1 MDDRYVIPSVDRAFA
16 VLGILAEAHKSLSL
30 AELGRIT
37 GIPKSTL
44 FRILATLRKHHCII
58 EEENRKFRIGA
69 RLWELGSAFVEQF
82 EVYHHAV
89 RYMRNVA
96 EASGE
101 TVFLGS
107 VEEGEVVYTRRVES
121 PISIT
126 AVKKLGTRAPVHGTA
141 TGMAILAFMP
151 EADVAAFLSQFEPI
165 EARAIR
171 AEIQQIVHDG
181 YAVVDGE
188 HNPELLCVSAPV
200 FDHTRR
206 PQASITV
213 AMLSNSPNVRDRVPE
228 VGKLVRDAAREL
240 SAEMGYKVIQRS
252 VLSDRFRKTAI
263 S

>member
-1 MDDRYVIPSVDRAFA
+1 MDDRYVIPSVDRSFA
-16 VLGILAEAHKSLSL
+16 VLGILASAHTSLSL

-44 FRILATLRKHHCII
+44 FRILATLRKHNCII
-58 EEENRKFRIGA
+58 EQENRKFRIGA
-69 RLWELGSAFVEQF
+69 RLFELGSAFVEQF

-89 RYMRNVA
+89 KHMRNVA

-107 VEEGEVVYTRRVES
+107 VEQGEVVYTRRVES
-121 PISIT
+121 PVSIT
-126 AVKKLGTRAPVHGTA
+126 AVKKLGTRAPVEGTA

-151 EADVAAFLSQFEPI
+151 EVDVAAFLSQFDAET
-165 EARAIR
+165 ATDIR
-171 AEIQQIVHDG
+171 RRMQQIVHDG
-181 YAVVDGE
+181 YAVVDGD

-213 AMLSNSPNVRDRVPE
+213 AMLSSSPNTRGRVVE
-228 VGKLVRDAAREL
+228 VGQLVRDAAREL
-240 SAEMGYKVIQRS
+240 SGEMGYQVLRRS
-252 VLSDRFRKTAI
+252 VLSDRFRQTAI

>member
-1 MDDRYVIPSVDRAFA
+1 MDDRYVIPSVDRAFS
-16 VLGILAEAHKSLSL
+16 VLGLLASAHKSLSL
-30 AELGRIT
+30 AELGRMT

-89 RYMRNVA
+89 RYMKTVA
-96 EASGE
+96 EESGE

-107 VEEGEVVYTRRVES
+107 IEDGEVVYTRRVES
-121 PISIT
+121 PVSIT

-141 TGMAILAFMP
+141 TGMAILAFLP
-151 EADVAAFLSQFEPI
+151 ESDIASFLAQFDGGK
-165 EARAIR
+165 ALAIR
-171 AEIQQIVHDG
+171 EQIQQIVRDG
-181 YAVVDGE
+181 YAVVDGD

-213 AMLSNSPNVRDRVPE
+213 AMLSNAPNVRQRVPE
-228 VGKLVRDAAREL
+228 VGRLVRDAARDF
-240 SAEMGYKVIQRS
+240 SAEMGYKVVQRS
-252 VLSDRFRKTAI
+252 ATADRVRQAAI

>member
-1 MDDRYVIPSVDRAFA
+1 MDDRYVIPSVDRAFSD
-16 VLGILAEAHKSLSL
+16 LGLLASTHQSLSL
-30 AELGRIT
+30 AELGRLT

-69 RLWELGSAFVEQF
+69 RLWDLGSAFVEQF

-89 RYMRNVA
+89 RYMKAVA
-96 EASGE
+96 EESGE

-107 VEEGEVVYTRRVES
+107 IEDGEVVYTRRVES
-121 PISIT
+121 PVSIT

-141 TGMAILAFMP
+141 TGMAILAFSP
-151 EADVAAFLSQFEPI
+151 EADITTFLAQFDAAKAL
-165 EARAIR
+165 AIR
-171 AEIQQIVHDG
+171 EQIQQIVHDG
-181 YAVVDGE
+181 YAVVDGD

-213 AMLSNSPNVRDRVPE
+213 AMLSNAPNVRQRVPE
-228 VGKLVRDAAREL
+228 VGRLVRDAAREF
-240 SAEMGYKVIQRS
+240 STEMGYKVVQRS
-252 VLSDRFRKTAI
+252 GAPERVRQAAI